1 MRLSVVI
8 ILLLITQQ
16 LWSANLTAE
25 RVGETSLLALKISTN
40 ELHSKNNEFAYRVI
54 FEVLDSKDKIVY
66 LTKKDIVFSKQA
78 VDKNN
83 QIVLLLETELE
94 PASYT
99 GYLKVNSTLRN
110 DKNEE
115 KFDFVIAENKPF
127 SNLYLF
133 RKVNDVNIEVITW
146 DEIRKYS
153 DVYLYQIYEESVTE
167 LSFVSESVTERKITS
182 ITPTDKLYEH
192 IDNSYFT
199 LEHKKNYV
207 EFNLQNNFYQAELKI
222 LAYMNNFQKKYSW
235 EDQLEQIRYIVNDR
249 AWKEINRGK
258 LSDSEKVLRFWQSQ
272 NPKDSSNNELQDIF
286 YNRILQVDQK
296 FSVHKYKDGWKTDRG
311 RIYIKFGAP
320 DEISVDNRPLGR
332 YPAQKWQYYHLNK
345 TFYFYDRTGIED
357 YKLYNKEEEYGF

>member
-8 ILLLITQQ
+8 ILLFITQQ
-16 LWSANLTAE
+16 LWSANLTTE
-25 RVGETSLLALKISTN
+25 RVGETSLLALTISTT
-40 ELHSKNNEFAYRVI
+40 ELYSKNDEFSYRVI

-66 LTKKDIVFSKQA
+66 LTKKDILFSKQA
-78 VDKNN
+78 VDKNS
-83 QIVLLLETELE
+83 QIILLLETDLG

-110 DKNEE
+110 DKSEE

-133 RKVNDVNIEVITW
+133 RKVNDVNIEVISW
-146 DEIRKYS
+146 DEIKKYS
-153 DVYLYQIYEESVTE
+153 DVYLYQLYEESVTD
-167 LSFVSESVTERKITS
+167 LSFISENETERKITS
-182 ITPTDKLYEH
+182 ITPTDKLYKL

-199 LEHKKNYV
+199 LEHKKSYV

-222 LAYMNNFQKKYSW
+222 LAYMNSFQKKYSW

-249 AWKEINRGK
+249 AWKEINSGK
-258 LSDSEKVLRFWQSQ
+258 LNDSEKVLRFWQSQ
-272 NPKDSSNNELQDIF
+272 NPKNTPNNELQDIF
-286 YNRILQVDQK
+286 YNRILQTEQK

-320 DEISVDNRPLGR
+320 DEISVDNLPLGR